1 MPPVAP
7 ADTPHNM
14 PRVAPHDT
22 KALIL
27 DVARRRFADHGLAS
41 TSLSE
46 IADEVGIRRP
56 SLLHHFPSKDA
67 LYRAVLEQA
76 FADWFA
82 IVDDAVRDLVEGWA
96 QVERV
101 LRAAFAFF
109 EAHPDFVRLARR
121 EALDVGPLLTEELG
135 AGLRPLVDRA
145 TGFLEREMDAG
156 RLQRHDARRLL
167 VTGYGAVLSYFSDA
181 PLIETLMGADPLTTQ
196 SIRAERDH
204 LVALFRSALDPTA

>member
-1 MPPVAP
+1 MPGP
-7 ADTPHNM
+7 A
-14 PRVAPHDT
+14 AADT

-27 DVARRRFADHGLAS
+27 DVARRRFADHGLAA
-41 TSLSE
+41 TSLSQ

-67 LYRAVLEQA
+67 LYRAVLEQS

-82 IVDDAVRDLVEGWA
+82 IVDATTRDLLEGWP

-145 TGFLEREMDAG
+145 TEFLEREMDAG
-156 RLQRHDARRLL
+156 RLRRHDARRLL

-181 PLIETLMGADPLTTQ
+181 PLIETLMGADPLTPR
-196 SIRAERDH
+196 SMRAEREH
-204 LVALFRSALDPTA
+204 LVELFRSALEPR

>member
-1 MPPVAP
+1 MPAP
-7 ADTPHNM
+7 AP
-14 PRVAPHDT
+14 ADT

-27 DVARRRFADHGLAS
+27 DVARRRFAQRGLAG

-67 LYRAVLEQA
+67 LYRAVLEQS

-82 IVDDAVRDLVEGWA
+82 IVESSTRELVEGWP

-109 EAHPDFVRLARR
+109 DAHPDFVRLARR

-135 AGLRPLVDRA
+135 DGLRPLVDRA
-145 TGFLEREMDAG
+145 TRFLECEMDAG
-156 RLQRHDARRLL
+156 RLRRHDARRLL

-181 PLIETLMGADPLTTQ
+181 PLIANLMGADPST
-196 SIRAERDH
+196 SEARSAELDH
-204 LVALFRSALDPTA
+204 LVDLFRGALDPSC

>member
-1 MPPVAP
+1 MPAP
-7 ADTPHNM
+7 AS
-14 PRVAPHDT
+14 ADT

-27 DVARRRFADHGLAS
+27 HVARRRFAEQGLAG

-46 IADEVGIRRP
+46 IAEEVGIRRP

-67 LYRAVLEQA
+67 LYRAVLVQA
-76 FADWFA
+76 FADWFE
-82 IVDDAVRDLVEGWA
+82 IVDASTQDLLVGWP

-135 AGLRPLVDRA
+135 TGLRPLVDRA
-145 TGFLEREMDAG
+145 TCFLEREMDAG
-156 RLQRHDARRLL
+156 RLRDHDARRVL

-181 PLIETLMGADPLTTQ
+181 PLIEILMGTDPLTPEAMA
-196 SIRAERDH
+196 AELEH
-204 LVALFRSALDPTA
+204 LVDLFRDALAPTS

>member
-1 MPPVAP
+1 MAPVGP
-7 ADTPHNM
+7 ADTPQNM

-76 FADWFA
+76 FADWFT

-109 EAHPDFVRLARR
+109 EAHPDFVRLTRR

-145 TGFLEREMDAG
+145 TSFLQREMDAG

-167 VTGYGAVLSYFSDA
+167 VTGYSAVLSYFSDA

>member
-1 MPPVAP
+1 MPAP
-7 ADTPHNM
+7 AP
-14 PRVAPHDT
+14 VDT

-27 DVARRRFADHGLAS
+27 DVARRRFARQGLAG

-67 LYRAVLEQA
+67 LYRAVLEQS

-82 IVDDAVRDLVEGWA
+82 IVESSTRELVEGWP

-101 LRAAFAFF
+101 LRAAFTFF

-135 AGLRPLVDRA
+135 DGLRPLVDRA
-145 TGFLEREMDAG
+145 TRFLECEMDAG
-156 RLQRHDARRLL
+156 RLRRHDARRLL

-181 PLIETLMGADPLTTQ
+181 PLIANLMDTDPFTSDAT
-196 SIRAERDH
+196 SAELDH
-204 LVALFRSALDPTA
+204 LVDLFRGALDPSL

>member
-1 MPPVAP
+1 MPAAAP
-7 ADTPHNM
+7 A
-14 PRVAPHDT
+14 DT

-27 DVARRRFADHGLAS
+27 DVARRRFAEQGLAA
-41 TSLSE
+41 TSLSQ

-82 IVDDAVRDLVEGWA
+82 IVDASTHDLLEGWP

-101 LRAAFAFF
+101 LRAAFTFF

-145 TGFLEREMDAG
+145 TCFLEREMDAG
-156 RLQRHDARRLL
+156 RLRRHDARRVL

-181 PLIETLMGADPLTTQ
+181 PLIEILMGADPLTPEAMA
-196 SIRAERDH
+196 AELEH
-204 LVALFRSALDPTA
+204 LVDLFRDALAPAP

>member
-1 MPPVAP
+1 MPAP
-7 ADTPHNM
+7 A
-14 PRVAPHDT
+14 AADT

-27 DVARRRFADHGLAS
+27 DVARRRFADHGLAA

-76 FADWFA
+76 FADWFG
-82 IVDDAVRDLVEGWA
+82 IVDGATHDLLEGWP

-101 LRAAFAFF
+101 LRAAFTFF

-135 AGLRPLVDRA
+135 DGLRPLVDRA
-145 TGFLEREMDAG
+145 TRFLEDEMDAG
-156 RLQRHDARRLL
+156 RLRRHDARRLL

-181 PLIETLMGADPLTTQ
+181 PLIENLMGADPLT
-196 SIRAERDH
+196 SAAMSAELEH
-204 LVALFRSALDPTA
+204 LVDLFRGALDPLA

>member
-1 MPPVAP
+1 MPAP
-7 ADTPHNM
+7 AP
-14 PRVAPHDT
+14 ADT

-27 DVARRRFADHGLAS
+27 DVARRRFAQRGLAG

-67 LYRAVLEQA
+67 LYRAVLEQS

-82 IVDDAVRDLVEGWA
+82 IVESSTRELVEGWP

-109 EAHPDFVRLARR
+109 DAHPDFVRLARR

-135 AGLRPLVDRA
+135 DGLRPLVDRA
-145 TGFLEREMDAG
+145 ARFLECEMDAG
-156 RLQRHDARRLL
+156 RLRRHDARRLL

-181 PLIETLMGADPLTTQ
+181 PLIANLMGADPST
-196 SIRAERDH
+196 SEARSAELDH
-204 LVALFRSALDPTA
+204 LVDLFRGALDPSC

>member
-1 MPPVAP
+1 MPAP
-7 ADTPHNM
+7 AP
-14 PRVAPHDT
+14 ADT

-27 DVARRRFADHGLAS
+27 DVARRRFAQRGLAA

-67 LYRAVLEQA
+67 LYRAVLEQS

-82 IVDDAVRDLVEGWA
+82 IVESSTRELVEGWP

-109 EAHPDFVRLARR
+109 DAHPDFVRLARR

-135 AGLRPLVDRA
+135 DGLRPLVDRA
-145 TGFLEREMDAG
+145 ARFLECEMDAG
-156 RLQRHDARRLL
+156 RLRRHDARRLL

-181 PLIETLMGADPLTTQ
+181 PLIANLMGADPST
-196 SIRAERDH
+196 SEARSAELDH
-204 LVALFRSALDPTA
+204 LVDLFRGALDPSC

>member
-1 MPPVAP
+1 MPAP
-7 ADTPHNM
+7 A
-14 PRVAPHDT
+14 AADT

-27 DVARRRFADHGLAS
+27 HVARRRFADQGLAA

-46 IADEVGIRRP
+46 IAEEVGIRRP

-76 FADWFA
+76 FADWFE
-82 IVDDAVRDLVEGWA
+82 IVDASTQDLLVGWP

-101 LRAAFAFF
+101 LRAAFTFF

-145 TGFLEREMDAG
+145 TWFLEREMDAG
-156 RLQRHDARRLL
+156 RLRPHDARRVL
-167 VTGYGAVLSYFSDA
+167 VTGYGAVLAYFSDA
-181 PLIETLMGADPLTTQ
+181 PLIEILMGADPLTPEAMA
-196 SIRAERDH
+196 AELEH
-204 LVALFRSALDPTA
+204 LVDLFRHALAPTP

>member
-1 MPPVAP
+1 MPAP
-7 ADTPHNM
+7 AP
-14 PRVAPHDT
+14 ADT

-27 DVARRRFADHGLAS
+27 DVARRRFAQRGLAG

-67 LYRAVLEQA
+67 LYRAVLEQS

-82 IVDDAVRDLVEGWA
+82 IVESSTRELVEGWP

-109 EAHPDFVRLARR
+109 DAHPDFVRLARR

-135 AGLRPLVDRA
+135 DGLRPLVDRA
-145 TGFLEREMDAG
+145 ARFLECEMDAG
-156 RLQRHDARRLL
+156 RLRRHDARRLL

-181 PLIETLMGADPLTTQ
+181 PLIANLMGADPSTTEAR
-196 SIRAERDH
+196 SAELDH
-204 LVALFRSALDPTA
+204 LVDLFRGALDPSC

>member
-1 MPPVAP
+1 VPEVVAP
-7 ADTPHNM
+7 EA
-14 PRVAPHDT
+14 RVAPDT

-27 DVARRRFADHGLAS
+27 AAARRRFADHGVAS

-67 LYRAVLEQA
+67 LYCAVLEQA

-82 IVDDAVRDLVEGWA
+82 IVDDAVLDMVEGWP

-109 EAHPDFVRLARR
+109 EAHPDFVMLARR
-121 EALDVGPLLTEELG
+121 EALDVGPLITEELG

-145 TGFLEREMDAG
+145 TRFLEGEMDAG
-156 RLQRHDARRLL
+156 RLRRHDARPRPHDLIPGPPGWS
-167 VTGYGAVLSYFSDA
+167 VEAAV
-181 PLIETLMGADPLTTQ
+181 
-196 SIRAERDH
+196 
-204 LVALFRSALDPTA
+204 PTASRLRAKLGPCPTRSRPKKR

>member
-1 MPPVAP
+1 MPTAAPV
-7 ADTPHNM
+7 
-14 PRVAPHDT
+14 DT

-27 DVARRRFADHGLAS
+27 VVARRRFAEHGLAA

-56 SLLHHFPSKDA
+56 SLLHHFPSKDV

-76 FADWFA
+76 FADWFS
-82 IVDDAVRDLVEGWA
+82 IVDDVVRDMVEGWP

-121 EALDVGPLLTEELG
+121 EALDVGPLVTEELG
-135 AGLRPLVDRA
+135 AGLQPLVDRA
-145 TGFLEREMDAG
+145 AGFLQREMDAG
-156 RLQRHDARRLL
+156 RLRPHDATPAAHHRLRRGAVVLLGRAAHRDAHGRRPAHAAVDARRVRAPRRPVPQRPRPRLL
-167 VTGYGAVLSYFSDA
+167 TPSG
-181 PLIETLMGADPLTTQ
+181 
-196 SIRAERDH
+196 RAK
-204 LVALFRSALDPTA
+204 LLA

>member
-1 MPPVAP
+1 MPAP
-7 ADTPHNM
+7 AQ
-14 PRVAPHDT
+14 ADT

-27 DVARRRFADHGLAS
+27 DVARRRFAEQGLAG

-46 IADEVGIRRP
+46 IAEEVGIRRP

-67 LYRAVLEQA
+67 LYRAVLVQA
-76 FADWFA
+76 FADWFE
-82 IVDDAVRDLVEGWA
+82 IVDASTQDLLVGWP

-109 EAHPDFVRLARR
+109 EVHPDFVRLARR

-145 TGFLEREMDAG
+145 TGFLECEMDAG
-156 RLQRHDARRLL
+156 RLRRHDARRLL

-181 PLIETLMGADPLTTQ
+181 PLIEILMGADPLTPGAMA
-196 SIRAERDH
+196 AELEH
-204 LVALFRSALDPTA
+204 LVDLFRSALAPTLTP

>member
-1 MPPVAP
+1 MPAP
-7 ADTPHNM
+7 AP
-14 PRVAPHDT
+14 ADT

-27 DVARRRFADHGLAS
+27 DVARRRFARQGLAG

-67 LYRAVLEQA
+67 LYRAVLEQS

-82 IVDDAVRDLVEGWA
+82 IVESSTRELVEGWP

-101 LRAAFAFF
+101 LRAGFAFF
-109 EAHPDFVRLARR
+109 DAHPDFVRLARR

-135 AGLRPLVDRA
+135 DGLRPLVDRA
-145 TGFLEREMDAG
+145 ARFLECEMDAG
-156 RLQRHDARRLL
+156 RLRRHDARRLL

-181 PLIETLMGADPLTTQ
+181 PLIANLMGADPST
-196 SIRAERDH
+196 SEARSAELDH
-204 LVALFRSALDPTA
+204 LVDLFRGALDPSC

>member
-1 MPPVAP
+1 MPAP
-7 ADTPHNM
+7 AP
-14 PRVAPHDT
+14 VDT

-27 DVARRRFADHGLAS
+27 DVARRRFAQRGLAG

-67 LYRAVLEQA
+67 LYRAVLEQS

-82 IVDDAVRDLVEGWA
+82 IVESSTRELVEGWP

-101 LRAAFAFF
+101 LRAAFTFF

-135 AGLRPLVDRA
+135 DGLRPLVDRA
-145 TGFLEREMDAG
+145 ARFLECEMDAG
-156 RLQRHDARRLL
+156 RLRRHDARRLL

-181 PLIETLMGADPLTTQ
+181 PLIANLMGADPST
-196 SIRAERDH
+196 SEARSAELDH
-204 LVALFRSALDPTA
+204 LVDLFRGALDPSC

>member
-1 MPPVAP
+1 MPAP
-7 ADTPHNM
+7 AP
-14 PRVAPHDT
+14 ADT

-27 DVARRRFADHGLAS
+27 DVARRRFARQGLAG

-67 LYRAVLEQA
+67 LYRAVLEQS

-82 IVDDAVRDLVEGWA
+82 IVESSTRELVEGWP

-109 EAHPDFVRLARR
+109 DAHPDFVRLARR

-135 AGLRPLVDRA
+135 DGLRPLVDRA
-145 TGFLEREMDAG
+145 ARFLECEMDAG
-156 RLQRHDARRLL
+156 RLRRHDARRLL

-181 PLIETLMGADPLTTQ
+181 PLIANLMGADPST
-196 SIRAERDH
+196 SEARSAELDH
-204 LVALFRSALDPTA
+204 LVDLFRGALDPSC

>member
-1 MPPVAP
+1 MPAP
-7 ADTPHNM
+7 AP
-14 PRVAPHDT
+14 ADT

-27 DVARRRFADHGLAS
+27 DVARRRFAQRGLAG

-67 LYRAVLEQA
+67 LYRAVLEQS

-82 IVDDAVRDLVEGWA
+82 IVESSTRELVEGWP

-101 LRAAFAFF
+101 LRAGFAFF
-109 EAHPDFVRLARR
+109 DAHPDFVRLARR
-121 EALDVGPLLTEELG
+121 AALDVGPLLTEELG
-135 AGLRPLVDRA
+135 DGLRPLVDRA
-145 TGFLEREMDAG
+145 ARFLECEMDAG
-156 RLQRHDARRLL
+156 RLRRHDARRLL

-181 PLIETLMGADPLTTQ
+181 PLIANLMGADPST
-196 SIRAERDH
+196 SEARSAELDH
-204 LVALFRSALDPTA
+204 LVDLFRGALDPSC

>member
-1 MPPVAP
+1 MPAP
-7 ADTPHNM
+7 AP
-14 PRVAPHDT
+14 VDT

-27 DVARRRFADHGLAS
+27 DVARRRFARQGLAG

-67 LYRAVLEQA
+67 LYRAVLEQS

-82 IVDDAVRDLVEGWA
+82 IVESSTRELVEGWP

-101 LRAAFAFF
+101 LRAAFTFF

-135 AGLRPLVDRA
+135 DGLRPLVDRA
-145 TGFLEREMDAG
+145 ARFLECEMDAG
-156 RLQRHDARRLL
+156 RLRRHDARRLL

-181 PLIETLMGADPLTTQ
+181 PLIANLMGADPST
-196 SIRAERDH
+196 SEARSAELDH
-204 LVALFRSALDPTA
+204 LVDLFRGALDPSC

>member
-1 MPPVAP
+1 MPAP
-7 ADTPHNM
+7 AP
-14 PRVAPHDT
+14 ADT

-27 DVARRRFADHGLAS
+27 DVARRRFAQRGLAG

-67 LYRAVLEQA
+67 LYRAVLEQS
-76 FADWFA
+76 FADWFG
-82 IVDDAVRDLVEGWA
+82 IVESSTRELVEGWP

-109 EAHPDFVRLARR
+109 DAHPDFVRLARR

-135 AGLRPLVDRA
+135 DGLRPLVDRA
-145 TGFLEREMDAG
+145 ARFLECEMDAG
-156 RLQRHDARRLL
+156 RLRRHDARRLL

-181 PLIETLMGADPLTTQ
+181 PLIANLMGADPST
-196 SIRAERDH
+196 SEARSAELDH
-204 LVALFRSALDPTA
+204 LVDLFRGALDPSC

>member
-1 MPPVAP
+1 MPAP
-7 ADTPHNM
+7 AP
-14 PRVAPHDT
+14 ADT

-27 DVARRRFADHGLAS
+27 DVARRRFARQGLAG

-67 LYRAVLEQA
+67 LYRAVLEQS
-76 FADWFA
+76 FADWFG
-82 IVDDAVRDLVEGWA
+82 IVESSTRELVEGWP

-109 EAHPDFVRLARR
+109 DAHPDFVRLARR

-135 AGLRPLVDRA
+135 DGLRPLVDRA
-145 TGFLEREMDAG
+145 ARFLECEMDAG
-156 RLQRHDARRLL
+156 RLRRHDARRLL

-181 PLIETLMGADPLTTQ
+181 PLIANLMGADPST
-196 SIRAERDH
+196 SEARSAELDH
-204 LVALFRSALDPTA
+204 LVDLFRGALDPSC

>member
-1 MPPVAP
+1 MPAP
-7 ADTPHNM
+7 AP
-14 PRVAPHDT
+14 ADT

-27 DVARRRFADHGLAS
+27 DVARRRFAQRGLAG

-67 LYRAVLEQA
+67 LYRAVLEQS

-82 IVDDAVRDLVEGWA
+82 IVESSTRELVEGWP

-109 EAHPDFVRLARR
+109 DAHPDFVRLARR

-135 AGLRPLVDRA
+135 DGLRPLVDRA
-145 TGFLEREMDAG
+145 ARFLECEMDAG
-156 RLQRHDARRLL
+156 RLRRHDARRLL

-181 PLIETLMGADPLTTQ
+181 PLIANLMGADPST
-196 SIRAERDH
+196 SEARSAELDH
-204 LVALFRSALDPTA
+204 LVDLFRGALDPSL

>member
-1 MPPVAP
+1 MPAPAP
-7 ADTPHNM
+7 ADT
-14 PRVAPHDT
+14 
-22 KALIL
+22 KSLIL
-27 DVARRRFADHGLAS
+27 DVARRRFAQRGLAG

-67 LYRAVLEQA
+67 LYRAVLEQS

-82 IVDDAVRDLVEGWA
+82 IVESSTRELVEGWP

-109 EAHPDFVRLARR
+109 DAHPDFVRLARR

-135 AGLRPLVDRA
+135 DGLRPLVDRA
-145 TGFLEREMDAG
+145 ARFLECEMDAG
-156 RLQRHDARRLL
+156 RLRRHDARRLL

-181 PLIETLMGADPLTTQ
+181 PLIANLMGADPST
-196 SIRAERDH
+196 SEARSAELDH
-204 LVALFRSALDPTA
+204 LVDLFRGALDPSC